1 MPSNDASVRKLLF
14 RHGVLW
20 AGDEMGSVCQW
31 SANLSCCN
39 LKKEYYTEIW
49 SMLVSRDNNTV
60 YTARDNEIIVAD
72 ISSISCNNPNVVLVN
87 CTLPGQQKVYKGT
100 LPSNPATNLSA
111 CCQRCSHI
119 REIKR

>member
-1 MPSNDASVRKLLF
+1 MMRGVRRLLF
-14 RHGVLW
+14 RQGVLW

-31 SANLSCCN
+31 SANLSSCN

-72 ISSISCNNPNVVLVN
+72 ISSVSCNNPNVVLVN
-87 CTLPGQQKVYKGT
+87 CTLPGEQGSMYGRIA
-100 LPSNPATNLSA
+100 LPSNHH
-111 CCQRCSHI
+111 CQVALLQ
-119 REIKR
+119 

>member
-1 MPSNDASVRKLLF
+1 MSGEQIVTAEAGRHTPSYDVCVRKLLF

-31 SANLSCCN
+31 SADLGTCN

-49 SMLVSRDNNTV
+49 SMLVSRDNDTV

-72 ISSISCNNPNVVLVN
+72 ISSVSCNSPNVVLVN
-87 CTLPGQQKVYKGT
+87 YTLPGEQNDSSDK
-100 LPSNPATNLSA
+100 P
-111 CCQRCSHI
+111 
-119 REIKR
+119 